1 MRAIAYLMPLLL
13 VTACG
18 GGGEAETN
26 EAAPAATSIT
36 AGQWELTSE
45 VSDFRTVDQGQ
56 PKIDTPVGTRATS
69 SVCVGADTRP
79 PTSFFAGDGYA
90 CEYGA
95 YYVRNGR
102 INVTLACGREGLSGS
117 IPISAEGRIT
127 DDGVEF
133 TRTIRT
139 VLASDGDVEIT
150 ATVTGRRTGDC
161 TPEADPAA
169 GNEATPAG

>member
-1 MRAIAYLMPLLL
+1 MRAIAWLIPLAF
-13 VTACG
+13 VTAC
-18 GGGEAETN
+18 GGEAETN
-26 EAAPAATSIT
+26 DAASTATTIV

-45 VSDFRTVDQGQ
+45 VSDFRAVDQGQ
-56 PKIDTPVGTRATS
+56 PKIDTPTGTRATN

-79 PTSFFAGDGYA
+79 PTALFAGDGYA

-102 INVTLACGREGLSGS
+102 INVTLACTREGLSGS

-127 DDGVEF
+127 DEGIEF
-133 TRTIRT
+133 NRTIRT

-150 ATVTGRRTGDC
+150 AAVTGRRTGDC
-161 TPEADPAA
+161 VAEADPA
-169 GNEATPAG
+169 GNAATPAG